1 MKTLS
6 TILSASLILSSCLPN
21 PNNKEPTPQ
30 ASVQSTQPLPDS
42 LKPYDTNRSGYI
54 ENGEIEAIIN
64 RIPKIKGEPQFRD
77 FAPAVELFDLDRNHR
92 LEGTEIGEYR
102 AKVAENSIFFLGT
115 DESKRF
121 ASDIYWSVEMY
132 GWGANKETI
141 PEIRSLPTPKAEEN
155 DRKVD
160 LDAFFMTNQISRW
173 DTDVDGKIDEKER
186 KSCMDEFDRM
196 RRTLTLG
203 PELTLSSNI
212 DKYNADPLPYKKK
225 MAK

>member
-6 TILSASLILSSCLPN
+6 AILSASLILSSCLPD
-21 PNNKEPTPQ
+21 PNKKEPTPQ

-42 LKPYDTNRSGYI
+42 LKPYDTNRSGDI

-64 RIPKIKGEPQFRD
+64 RIPRIKGEPQFRD

-121 ASDIYWSVEMY
+121 ASDIYWSVERY
-132 GWGANKETI
+132 GWGANKTI
-141 PEIRSLPTPKAEEN
+141 PEIRYLPTPKAEEN

-186 KSCMDEFDRM
+186 KSCMEEFDRM